1 MSISTIFQLY
11 RGGQFFVWRKS
22 EYTESPICCKSLT
35 TLSHKVASSTPRNGL
50 DSEVKAVYIA
60 FVIFN
65 DKLDLSFIDAT
76 KMDLTAI
83 VVALIIFI
91 IVVLL
96 LVLRKK

>member
-11 RGGQFFVWRKS
+11 RGGQFCVWRKS
-22 EYTESPICCKSLT
+22 EYTESPTCCKSLT
-35 TLSHKVASSTPRNGL
+35 TLSHKVASSTPRHGL

-60 FVIFN
+60 FVMFN

-76 KMDLTAI
+76 I

>member
-1 MSISTIFQLY
+1 M
-11 RGGQFFVWRKS
+11 
-22 EYTESPICCKSLT
+22 
-35 TLSHKVASSTPRNGL
+35 L

-65 DKLDLSFIDAT
+65 DKLDLSFIDVT
-76 KMDLTAI
+76 KMDLTTI
-83 VVALIIFI
+83 VIALIIFI